1 MHHPVKIDH
10 CWLGVNWRRQL
21 PLAPELPTSPRL
33 LQCLSL
39 SLAPLARARFRV
51 DRRDSLRADKQTNK
65 QTPKTIKEA
74 ENGL

>member
-1 MHHPVKIDH
+1 MDHPVKIDH

-21 PLAPELPTSPRL
+21 PLAPEVPTSPRL
-33 LQCLSL
+33 LQCL

-65 QTPKTIKEA
+65 TIKEA